1 MAKMLNL
8 LEIGINKL
16 SPKSTKE
23 KEKKRKTSIYPKK
36 NSIGSIG
43 QPRRMEGFPF
53 KGNVCNWIIN
63 INPSN
68 WLKGSQLTYMANKL
82 MNFVVLAKQRVK
94 VNRFAIV
101 FNNFYN
107 RLQNLFVS
115 TKLDVNRDI
124 IEFGAIQAIDI
135 LL

>member
-1 MAKMLNL
+1 
-8 LEIGINKL
+8 
-16 SPKSTKE
+16 
-23 KEKKRKTSIYPKK
+23 
-36 NSIGSIG
+36 
-43 QPRRMEGFPF
+43 MEGFPF

-107 RLQNLFVS
+107 KLQNLFVS

-124 IEFGAIQAIDI
+124 IEFGTIQAIDI